1 MSQSTLS
8 EPDFQTDSAEPLADL
23 PVASASDMHQVL
35 VESEYH
41 YRPIPVLTPAALF
54 LGLTSLIAFITPV
67 GGILVGICGTILGTI
82 CFLGILRNRA
92 EVGGFKMTAL
102 GLLLSFASAVYGS
115 GKLAYDYN
123 TEVPDGYERISFY
136 SQISKVGFIY
146 DQQTGT
152 PMIHPDVAALDGR
165 KIFVKGFMYPTR
177 KTEGITEF
185 IMAKDNG
192 QCCFGGEPQITDMI
206 YVKLDK
212 PLAVDFS
219 DERVSVSGVFKA
231 GKVNQAEGLMPI
243 YELQAQ
249 HFSISKTMF

>member
-1 MSQSTLS
+1 MTQSTLP
-8 EPDFQTDSAEPLADL
+8 EQDFQTDSAEPFTEL

-41 YRPIPVLTPAALF
+41 YRPIPVLAPAALF

-102 GLLLSFASAVYGS
+102 GLLLSFASAVYGG

-136 SQISKVGFIY
+136 SQIS
-146 DQQTGT
+146 
-152 PMIHPDVAALDGR
+152 
-165 KIFVKGFMYPTR
+165 
-177 KTEGITEF
+177 
-185 IMAKDNG
+185 
-192 QCCFGGEPQITDMI
+192 
-206 YVKLDK
+206 
-212 PLAVDFS
+212 
-219 DERVSVSGVFKA
+219 
-231 GKVNQAEGLMPI
+231 
-243 YELQAQ
+243 
-249 HFSISKTMF
+249 